1 MSSTNE
7 NQTSEPAME
16 GWGSV
21 EKGLCGNY
29 PLSIGSVLSEA
40 WEKTGGAKWTIH
52 LAMAIYFGIAILLVI
67 AAAIPALIV
76 PEGILLEIFLQLAM
90 IAVTTPLWAGVYMIG
105 LRRSVNAPI
114 RAGQVLDY
122 FNTTLPLLGLYI
134 LMTILIVIG
143 FLLLILPGIYLA
155 IAYMLAIPLVV
166 DKKMGIWEALETS
179 RKAVTK
185 RWFSIFGLT
194 LLIMLI
200 NAIAMIPLGLGL
212 IWTVPMST
220 IAFGILYR
228 NIFGCSQQTLRS
240 DTL

>member
-1 MSSTNE
+1 MSSTGE
-7 NQTSEPAME
+7 NQPPEPPLE
-16 GWGSV
+16 ERGSI
-21 EKGLCGNY
+21 EKARSGNY
-29 PLSIGSVLSEA
+29 QVSIGSILSEA
-40 WEKTGGAKWTIH
+40 WDKTGGAKWTIH
-52 LAMAIYFGIAILLVI
+52 LAMAIYFGIVILLAI

-76 PEGILLEIFLQLAM
+76 PEGVFLEIIIQLAM
-90 IAVTTPLWAGVYMIG
+90 MAITTPLWAGVYMIG

-122 FNTTLPLLGLYI
+122 FSVTLPLFGLYL
-134 LMTILIVIG
+134 LMSILILIG
-143 FLLLILPGIYLA
+143 FILLILPGIYLS
-155 IAYMLAIPLVV
+155 IAYMLAIPLVA

-185 RWFSIFGLT
+185 RWFSVFGLT

-228 NIFGCSQQTLRS
+228 NIFGCSQQTLQS

>member
-21 EKGLCGNY
+21 EKGLSGNY

-122 FNTTLPLLGLYI
+122 L
-134 LMTILIVIG
+134 
-143 FLLLILPGIYLA
+143 
-155 IAYMLAIPLVV
+155 
-166 DKKMGIWEALETS
+166 
-179 RKAVTK
+179 
-185 RWFSIFGLT
+185 
-194 LLIMLI
+194 
-200 NAIAMIPLGLGL
+200 
-212 IWTVPMST
+212 
-220 IAFGILYR
+220 
-228 NIFGCSQQTLRS
+228 
-240 DTL
+240 

>member
-1 MSSTNE
+1 MLNS
-7 NQTSEPAME
+7 
-16 GWGSV
+16 
-21 EKGLCGNY
+21 Y
-29 PLSIGSVLSEA
+29 
-40 WEKTGGAKWTIH
+40 
-52 LAMAIYFGIAILLVI
+52 
-67 AAAIPALIV
+67 
-76 PEGILLEIFLQLAM
+76 
-90 IAVTTPLWAGVYMIG
+90 
-105 LRRSVNAPI
+105 
-114 RAGQVLDY
+114 DY